1 MGSELKFELAQ
12 LIQIF
17 LHYLY
22 MFLRYFRIYQ
32 SLISCIDHLYKF
44 IFKVFNKLVLSN
56 VFHVCGAGIIDS
68 VMAA

>member
-1 MGSELKFELAQ
+1 
-12 LIQIF
+12 
-17 LHYLY
+17 

-32 SLISCIDHLYKF
+32 SLISCIDHLYKL